1 MSDNSNAN
9 VYTINSPDNIV
20 YKERYREYKK
30 SARVSNREFNLTES
44 SFNVIVKDNCYYC
57 GENAPLKQFKRSTR
71 NHGRVLHGN
80 PIKFQ
85 GIDRVDNDVG
95 YTEEN
100 SVPCCPKCN
109 FMKHTLNANDFIDHV
124 LKISEH
130 IKTN

>member
-1 MSDNSNAN
+1 MSDNLSEN
-9 VYTINSPDNIV
+9 VYTINATESSV
-20 YKERYREYKK
+20 YRRKYRKYKWC
-30 SARVSNREFNLTES
+30 ATRRNRVFNLTES
-44 SFNVIVKDNCYYC
+44 SFINIVKDDCYYC
-57 GENAPLKQFKRSTR
+57 GETAPLKQFKNTSR
-71 NHGRVLHGN
+71 HGSSLHGN

-100 SVPCCPKCN
+100 SVPCCSKCN
-109 FMKHTLNANDFIDHV
+109 FMKHTLNASDFIDHV